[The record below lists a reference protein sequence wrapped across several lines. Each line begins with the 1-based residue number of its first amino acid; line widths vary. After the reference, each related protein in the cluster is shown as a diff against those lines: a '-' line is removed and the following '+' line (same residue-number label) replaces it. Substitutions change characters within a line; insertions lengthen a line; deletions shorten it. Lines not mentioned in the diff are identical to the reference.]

1 MIFPCREMA
10 AEPFATRWEA
20 ELYDA
25 YLERTAPYREEFLRR
40 LLSLV
45 REGPVLEVSDGCGPT
60 SRALRETG
68 ARLYRSLRSPWGCR
82 LQPAAPS
89 AAGAPRLRCDEGRLP
104 FPDAVFEVVYTEGQ
118 LRRWPSP
125 RGVIAELLRVT
136 REEGFVLLHDL
147 RRDAD
152 PFVAEYLIREM
163 ADDESAEGRF
173 LLRHFLASL
182 RAAYA
187 VDEVARLLCECGCR
201 TFLLDATNEVSL
213 TVALR
218 KGVLQP
224 T

>member
-1 MIFPCREMA
+1 VIFPCRETQ
-10 AEPFATRWEA
+10 AEPFATLWEA
-20 ELYDA
+20 ELYA
-25 YLERTAPYREEFLRR
+25 TYLERTAVYREEFLRR

-45 REGPVLEVSDGCGPT
+45 RGGPVLEVGDGFGPT
-60 SRALRETG
+60 SRTLRETG
-68 ARLYRSLRSPWGCR
+68 ARLYRALRSPWGLR
-82 LQPAAPS
+82 PHAAGPS
-89 AAGAPRLRCDEGRLP
+89 APPPLRCEEGRLP
-104 FPDAVFEVVYTEGQ
+104 FPDARFEVVYAEGQ

-125 RGVIAELLRVT
+125 QAVIGELLRVT

-152 PFVAEYLIREM
+152 PFVAEYLVREM

-201 TFLLDATNEVSL
+201 TFLLDGTNEMSL

-218 KGVLQP
+218 KGAFQS